1 MYVCY
6 FLALKYESN
15 SAIPIEIAIPKLIN
29 CINDMEE
36 NILNQSSNKL
46 IFTEGDQMDGTH
58 NILIWYHSSYCIKEF
73 IDYVL

>member
-46 IFTEGDQMDGTH
+46 IFTEGD
-58 NILIWYHSSYCIKEF
+58 
-73 IDYVL
+73 